1 MQPHPPTVLV
11 VDDDAVI
18 RELLRDPLAEA
29 GYVVDE
35 APDGRA
41 ALTRIS
47 AGGVDLV
54 LLDLM
59 LPELNGLEVC
69 QQVRATARGL
79 YLPIIMMTALGAAQ
93 DLRTG
98 FAAGADDYVTKP
110 FSLAEVLD
118 RVGVWLRMRERLRVA
133 EAQRLAD
140 TEGALLLAQT
150 PLQVLLNL
158 TRVLEADASAADL
171 AQVRLELEQ
180 SVQAVAAQV
189 VRLGSLLRSGE
200 TP

>member
-1 MQPHPPTVLV
+1 VQPHPPTVLV

-93 DLRTG
+93 DQRTG

-189 VRLGSLLRSGE
+189 ERLGSLLRPE
-200 TP
+200 

>member
-1 MQPHPPTVLV
+1 VLV

-93 DLRTG
+93 DQRTG

-158 TRVLEADASAADL
+158 TRVLDADASAADL

-189 VRLGSLLRSGE
+189 ERLGSLLRPE
-200 TP
+200 